1 MSRHGKKYLEI
12 KKKAPQ
18 APVGLEDAV
27 AFVKAHPAAKFDET
41 VELALRLGVDT
52 KKSDQTV
59 RGTVSLP
66 HGTGKTVR
74 VIVFAAGA
82 QADAAKAA
90 GADTV
95 GFDDL
100 IEKVK
105 GGWLDFDVAIATTDA
120 MKEVRKLGRV
130 LGPRGLMP
138 NPKTGTVTDD
148 IAPAVTAA
156 KGGKVE
162 FRMDRSGNVSVICG
176 KMSFDPAHL
185 LGNIRA
191 IIEAIQAEKPAGTKG
206 AFIRSCTVSSTMG
219 VGVRAALAVSQE
231 E

>member
-1 MSRHGKKYLEI
+1 MPKHGKLFN
-12 KKKAPQ
+12 KASEGFDKTQ
-18 APVGLEDAV
+18 RFAV
-27 AFVKAHPAAKFDET
+27 AEAVKMAVDSSFAKFDET

-66 HGTGKTVR
+66 HGTGKAVR
-74 VIVFAAGA
+74 VIVFASGD
-82 QADAAKAA
+82 QVEAAKAA
-90 GADTV
+90 GADQV

-105 GGWLDFDVAIATTDA
+105 GGWTGFDVAIATTDA

-148 IAPAVTAA
+148 IGPAVTAA

-176 KMSFDPAHL
+176 KLSFEATRL
-185 LGNIRA
+185 LGNIHA
-191 IIEAIQAEKPAGTKG
+191 IVEAIQAEKPAGTKG
-206 AFIRSCTVSSTMG
+206 AFVRSCTLSSTMG
-219 VGVRAALAVSQE
+219 VGVRVALAVAKE
-231 E
+231 

>member
-1 MSRHGKKYLEI
+1 MAIHGKKYREI

-18 APVGLEDAV
+18 TPVSMEEAV
-27 AFVKAHPAAKFDET
+27 AFLKAHPAAKFDET
-41 VELALRLGVDT
+41 VELAMRLGVDT

-66 HGTGKTVR
+66 HGTGKSVR
-74 VIVFAAGA
+74 VVVFAAGA
-82 QADAAKAA
+82 QADAARAA

-176 KMSFDPAHL
+176 KLSFEAPRL
-185 LGNIRA
+185 LGNMHA
-191 IIEAIQAEKPAGTKG
+191 VLDALQAEKPAGTKG

-219 VGVRAALAVSQE
+219 VGVRVVLAAVKE
-231 E
+231 